1 MEDSLRT
8 VPCIQ
13 CGEQTPAINAA
24 TKQRWCDRCFL
35 FLLESPRTKEFGY
48 VPNYPKPI
56 DTNPFNLIEGNEN
69 KLY

>member
-1 MEDSLRT
+1 MEDKEDNRWAEGW
-8 VPCIQ
+8 VPTDFIYIAPKDKFY
-13 CGEQTPAINAA
+13 GH
-24 TKQRWCDRCFL
+24 
-35 FLLESPRTKEFGY
+35 

>member
-1 MEDSLRT
+1 MDDNLRT
-8 VPCIQ
+8 VPCIG
-13 CGEQTPAINAA
+13 CGEQTPAINPA
-24 TKQRWCDRCFL
+24 TKQRWCNRCFL
-35 FLLESPRTKEFGY
+35 FLLEEPKYGF

>member
-1 MEDSLRT
+1 MEDKPHHQWET
-8 VPCIQ
+8 VRHRSETEKVPLSQI
-13 CGEQTPAINAA
+13 
-24 TKQRWCDRCFL
+24 
-35 FLLESPRTKEFGY
+35 LEEEGMSGALDVVEITRYGY

>member
-1 MEDSLRT
+1 MED
-8 VPCIQ
+8 
-13 CGEQTPAINAA
+13 
-24 TKQRWCDRCFL
+24 KFL
-35 FLLESPRTKEFGY
+35 PDVDFGRIDQKETWRDGVIRFAKENYGY